1 MSELREPLTRGL
13 SQLWELDRVI
23 WEGDTAFQHVVIAET
38 EQGVSLF
45 CDNDPQSTELA
56 QRHYHDALFVPA
68 ALLAERVERVLAVGS
83 SEGVIS
89 QLAVAAGATH
99 VDHVDIDREVVE
111 LCAEHLPYG
120 YTPEELERAERGDGP
135 VKMHYA
141 DGWEFVRRVA
151 ENDDE
156 DAKYDIIVADLPG
169 EREDDAQHN
178 RLFGTEFLR
187 YCVGALREGGVV
199 TSQVGCPTL
208 WLNTMLR
215 RALARFSEVFG
226 TVAYYGSDEFDWAF
240 LVGRPDVVADPT
252 ARMVERLSELPY
264 RPTTLDAEALVA
276 NSVLPYTLRQER
288 KQRGEDLRY
297 AAG

>member
-1 MSELREPLTRGL
+1 MPELREPLTRGL
-13 SQLWELDRVI
+13 SQVWELERVL

-38 EQGVSLF
+38 SQGVSLF

-56 QRHYHDALFVPA
+56 QRHYHEALFVPA
-68 ALLAERVERVLAVGS
+68 VLLADRVERVLAVGS

-89 QLAVAAGATH
+89 ELAVAAGATH

-111 LCAEHLPYG
+111 LCAKYLPYG
-120 YTPEELERAERGDGP
+120 YTPEALDRAVRGEGP
-135 VKMHYA
+135 VKMHYD

-151 ENDDE
+151 ESAE
-156 DAKYDIIVADLPG
+156 EESKYDVIVADLPG
-169 EREDDAQHN
+169 ERDDEAQHN

-187 YCVGALREGGVV
+187 YCARALRPGGVV

-215 RALARFSEVFG
+215 RAHARFGEVFG

-240 LVGRPDVVADPT
+240 LVGRSDVVADPT
-252 ARMVERLSELPY
+252 ARMVERLASLPY
-264 RPTTLDAEALVA
+264 RPVTLDADALRA
-276 NSVLPYTLRQER
+276 GSVLPYTIRHSRQSGDTR
-288 KQRGEDLRY
+288 P
-297 AAG
+297 A

>member
-1 MSELREPLTRGL
+1 MPELREPLTRGL

-38 EQGVSLF
+38 AQGVSLF

-56 QRHYHDALFVPA
+56 QRHYHEALFVPA
-68 ALLAERVERVLAVGS
+68 ALLADRVERVLAVGS

-120 YTPEELERAERGDGP
+120 YTPAELDRAVRGDGP
-135 VKMHYA
+135 VTMHYA
-141 DGWEFVRRVA
+141 DGWEFVRRAA
-151 ENDDE
+151 ESGE
-156 DAKYDIIVADLPG
+156 PGRYDVIVADLPG
-169 EREDDAQHN
+169 EREDGAQHN
-178 RLFGTEFLR
+178 RLFGTEFLQLCAR
-187 YCVGALREGGVV
+187 ALRRGGVV

-215 RALARFSEVFG
+215 RALARFREVFG
-226 TVAYYGSDEFDWAF
+226 TVAYHGSDEFDWAF
-240 LVGRPDVVADPT
+240 LAGRPDTVPDAT
-252 ARMVERLSELPY
+252 ARMIERLPALPY
-264 RPTTLDAEALVA
+264 RPATLDAEALVA
-276 NSVLPYTLRQER
+276 HSVLPHSLRR
-288 KQRGEDLRY
+288 
-297 AAG
+297 